1 MTLLNLMLVYCWATL
16 RGALTCWTLLK
27 SPVFLVVFSSSCR
40 SHCRLTGLSAALV
53 QFVCPVDKQG
63 NAAKTD
69 KKNQQLHE
77 LVMWWSLR
85 GSSVCVFICHFHRG
99 QRSGTDSL
107 PQQVVTQHLHSSDH
121 RELLSLSDEFLVVCA
136 RYTGAATSVCFIL
149 VKSADYLD

>member
-69 KKNQQLHE
+69 KKPTTTRVSD
-77 LVMWWSLR
+77 VMISEGFISLCLYL
-85 GSSVCVFICHFHRG
+85 SFP
-99 QRSGTDSL
+99 QRSEVRDRQLTTAGSDSAFTL
-107 PQQVVTQHLHSSDH
+107 IRPPRIIEFIWWVFSGVCSLYGGCNQRLFHS
-121 RELLSLSDEFLVVCA
+121 C
-136 RYTGAATSVCFIL
+136 
-149 VKSADYLD
+149 